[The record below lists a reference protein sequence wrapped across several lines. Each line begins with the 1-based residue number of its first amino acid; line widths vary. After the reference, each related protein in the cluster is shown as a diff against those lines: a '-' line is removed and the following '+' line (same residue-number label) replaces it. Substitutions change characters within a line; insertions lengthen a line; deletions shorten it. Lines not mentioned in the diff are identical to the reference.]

1 MFTGIDRIYF
11 EQPVRILVLILNL
24 NRGSSLYLKHQSRG
38 KFVFAVIIIQSVFNK
53 VLVIEITPHIYTN
66 IFVIKLILT
75 LIVNPI
81 KSDENCHAC

>member
-38 KFVFAVIIIQSVFNK
+38 K
-53 VLVIEITPHIYTN
+53 LVIEITPHIYTN